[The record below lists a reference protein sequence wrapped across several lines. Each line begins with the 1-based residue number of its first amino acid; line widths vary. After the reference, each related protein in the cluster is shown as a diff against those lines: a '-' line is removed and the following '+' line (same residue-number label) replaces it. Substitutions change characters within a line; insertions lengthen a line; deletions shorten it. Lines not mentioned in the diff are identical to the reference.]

1 MPGGIKVKKQSNNA
15 DILVQ
20 IKEHWRIVLRRKW
33 VVLLAGTILSTAA
46 VVSIVSMP
54 NWYSASITVSVDPQ
68 KMPDRY
74 VSSSV
79 TIDQLR
85 FDTLSEQVLNTPK
98 LLQIINELKLYPE
111 SRSRMTQQELVDYM
125 RQNISIQ
132 IKQGGD
138 RNPSAF
144 TIKFTDKNR
153 QMVAKVATRLADSFI
168 EWDLATREREAAG
181 ASKFLASQLEDAR
194 SGLEAQEAKVNS
206 FRRQHLGELP
216 EQAGANSAALS
227 RLQVALQ
234 ANIDNLNRL
243 EQEKILLADGNT
255 TPPPQKSAPIER
267 VRLEE
272 QEHKL
277 SEQLADLRSRYSDEY
292 PDVVQ
297 TGDRLMEVR
306 QQLAKLPPDS
316 TDVLEKRES
325 VSASNKNRNSSRLL
339 VTNNEIARLQAEQQ
353 DILAKIKEYQAK
365 VDAAP
370 LREQELNELGR
381 DYRSS
386 TVRYQ
391 SVLDKTLTADMA
403 EQMERAQEV
412 ERFSILDPAQIPD
425 KPFKPHRL
433 RWIILGAPGCF
444 LLAALLAIFFE
455 TVVRGKI
462 GTERALQELLPES
475 ISVVGRI
482 PEMETSSATR
492 RERQLAIVAISGSLI
507 CCLIM
512 SLFLIRMHTSA

>member
-1 MPGGIKVKKQSNNA
+1 VRKQSNSA
-15 DILVQ
+15 DILIQ
-20 IKEHWRIVLRRKW
+20 IKEYWRIVLRRKW
-33 VVLLAGTILSTAA
+33 VVLLAGTILSTVV
-46 VVSIVSMP
+46 VVSIVLMP

-85 FDTLSEQVLNTPK
+85 FDTLSAQVLNAPK

-111 SRSRMTQQELVDYM
+111 SRGQMTQQELVDYM

-153 QMVAKVATRLADSFI
+153 QMVAKVATRLANSFI
-168 EWDLATREREAAG
+168 EWDLATREGEAAG
-181 ASKFLASQLEDAR
+181 ASKFLARQLEEAR

-216 EQAGANSAALS
+216 EQAGENSAALS

-243 EQEKILLADGNT
+243 EQEKILLGDVNT
-255 TPPPQKSAPIER
+255 PVPQKSAPPER
-267 VRLEE
+267 LRLEE
-272 QEHKL
+272 QERKL

-292 PDVVQ
+292 PDVAQ
-297 TGDRLMEVR
+297 TSDRLMEVR
-306 QQLAKLPPDS
+306 HQLAKLPPDS
-316 TDVLEKRES
+316 ADVAEKRE
-325 VSASNKNRNSSRLL
+325 VSAPTKNGNSSRLL

-365 VDAAP
+365 VETAP

-381 DYRSS
+381 DYRNS
-386 TVRYQ
+386 TMRYQ

-403 EQMERAQEV
+403 EQMERTQEAD
-412 ERFSILDPAQIPD
+412 RFSILEPAQIPD
-425 KPFKPHRL
+425 KPFRPHRV
-433 RWIILGAPGCF
+433 RWIVLGIPGS
-444 LLAALLAIFFE
+444 LLVAAILAIFFE
-455 TVVRGKI
+455 IGVRGKI
-462 GTERALQELLPES
+462 ATERALQELLPES
-475 ISVVGRI
+475 IPVVGRI
-482 PEMETSSATR
+482 PEMETASTTR
-492 RERQLAIVAISGSLI
+492 RDRQIAVVAIGGSLI

-512 SLFLIRMHTSA
+512 SLFLIRLHSAV